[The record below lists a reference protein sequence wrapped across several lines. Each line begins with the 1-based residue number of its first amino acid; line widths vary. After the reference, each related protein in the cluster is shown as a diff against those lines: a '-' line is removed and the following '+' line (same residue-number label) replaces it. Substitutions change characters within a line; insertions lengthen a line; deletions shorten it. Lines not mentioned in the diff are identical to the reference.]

1 MAIRV
6 EKGRGLSK
14 EEALL
19 DATANGLVVLVQNTE
34 KGETEEQHWHR
45 WDTHLYLVEGE
56 FRNLD
61 PDNPDLVLKPGDY
74 CVVEKETLHAGLS
87 AKACTL
93 VVGVTTELL
102 DTVTIQED
110 PARLS

>member
-1 MAIRV
+1 MAIKV
-6 EKGRGLSK
+6 EKARGLTK

-19 DATANGLVVLVQNTE
+19 DATAKGLVVLVQNTE
-34 KGETEEQHWHR
+34 KGETENQHWHK

-61 PDNPDLVLKPGDY
+61 PKNPDLVLEQGDY

-87 AKACTL
+87 SKPCTL
-93 VVGVTTELL
+93 VVGVTSELL
-102 DTVTIQED
+102 DGVTIQED
-110 PARLS
+110 PVILR